1 MIKAKKD
8 GKMREVCVIGVG
20 IHQFGRFPEK
30 NFIDLGSKATVEA
43 LEDAHVGWGKIQAAY
58 CGSVYSGSAAGANM
72 LAEVGLT
79 GIPIIGV
86 EAACAAGGV
95 ALNLGYQAI
104 AREQY
109 DIVLAV
115 GFEKMPRGFIVSPR
129 FQDWERNM
137 GLGVNPIWMG
147 LAAQRHMAEYGTT
160 VDQFVK
166 VSIKSHKNGELNP
179 NAMYQKALSYDEILN
194 SPMVCDPLHLF
205 MLCAPNEGAAAA
217 VLCSKDKARQY
228 TNKPVTIAASELRSA
243 LHVSDRNLGVHFA
256 GRVRKPTVIE
266 RVSQAAY
273 EAAGIGPQ
281 DLSLVELQD
290 TDVASEV
297 IYSEE
302 LGLCE
307 EGEGGRLVD
316 EGATEINGR
325 IPINASGGLISKGEP
340 VGASALGQVH
350 EIVLQLRGEA
360 GPRQVNKAK
369 TGLSHVYGGG
379 GYSCVTILKR

>member
-1 MIKAKKD
+1 
-8 GKMREVCVIGVG
+8 MREVCIIGVG
-20 IHQFGRFPEK
+20 IHRFGRFPEK
-30 NFIDLGSKATVEA
+30 TFIDLGAKATLEA
-43 LEDAHVGWGKIQAAY
+43 LRDAKIGWEKIQAAY
-58 CGSVYSGSAAGANM
+58 CGSVYSGSGAGSNM
-72 LAEVGLT
+72 LAEVGLS
-79 GIPIIGV
+79 GIPIMGV

-95 ALNLGYQAI
+95 ALKLGYQAI
-104 AREQY
+104 AHGEY
-109 DIVLAV
+109 DMILAV

-129 FQDWERNM
+129 FQEWERQM
-137 GLGVNPIWMG
+137 GLGVNPIWMA

-160 VDQFVK
+160 VDQLVK
-166 VSIKSHKNGELNP
+166 VSVKSHQNGALNP
-179 NAMYQKALSYDEILN
+179 NAMYQKALGYGEILH
-194 SPMVCDPLHLF
+194 SPMVCDPLHLL

-217 VLCSKDKARQY
+217 ILCSKDKAGQY
-228 TNKPVTIAASELRSA
+228 TNKPVTIAACELRTA
-243 LHVSDRNLGVHFA
+243 LQFSDRNLGVHYA

-273 EAAGIGPQ
+273 EAASIGPQ

-290 TDVASEV
+290 TDVASEI

-302 LGLCE
+302 LGLCK
-307 EGEGGRLVD
+307 EGEGGRLID

-325 IPINASGGLISKGEP
+325 IPINVSGGLLSKGEP
-340 VGASALGQVH
+340 VGASALGQIH

-360 GPRQVNKAK
+360 GPRQVSKAK

>member
-1 MIKAKKD
+1 
-8 GKMREVCVIGVG
+8 MREVCIIGAG
-20 IHQFGRFPEK
+20 IHRFGRFPDK
-30 NFIDLGSKATVEA
+30 TFIDLGAQATLDA
-43 LEDAHVGWGKIQAAY
+43 LKDAKIGWEKIQAAY
-58 CGSVYSGSAAGANM
+58 CGSVYSGSGAGSNM
-72 LAEVGLT
+72 LAEVGLS
-79 GIPIIGV
+79 GIPIMGV

-95 ALNLGYQAI
+95 ALKMGYQAI
-104 AREQY
+104 AHGEY

-129 FQDWERNM
+129 FQDWERQM
-137 GLGVNPIWMG
+137 GLGVNPIWMA
-147 LAAQRHMAEYGTT
+147 LAAQRHMTEYGTT
-160 VDQFVK
+160 VDHLVK
-166 VSIKSHKNGELNP
+166 VSVKSHQNGALNP
-179 NAMYQKALSYDEILN
+179 NAMYQKALGYDEILH
-194 SPMVCDPLHLF
+194 SPMVCDPLHLL

-217 VLCSKDKARQY
+217 ILCSKDKVGQF
-228 TNKPVTIAASELRSA
+228 TNKPVTIAACELRSA
-243 LHVSDRNLGVHFA
+243 LHVSDRNLGVHYA

-290 TDVASEV
+290 TDVASEI

-302 LGLCE
+302 LGLCK
-307 EGEGGRLVD
+307 EGEGGRLID

-325 IPINASGGLISKGEP
+325 IPINVSGGLLSKGEP
-340 VGASALGQVH
+340 VGASALGQIH

>member
-1 MIKAKKD
+1 
-8 GKMREVCVIGVG
+8 MREVCIIGVG
-20 IHQFGRFPEK
+20 IHRFGRFPDK
-30 NFIDLGSKATVEA
+30 TFIDLGAKATLEA
-43 LEDAHVGWGKIQAAY
+43 LKDAGVGWERIQAAY
-58 CGSVYSGSAAGANM
+58 CGSVYNGSGAGSNM
-72 LAEVGLT
+72 LAEVGLS
-79 GIPIIGV
+79 GIPIMGL

-95 ALNLGYQAI
+95 ALKTGYQAI
-104 AREQY
+104 AHGEY
-109 DIVLAV
+109 DMVLTV

-129 FQDWERNM
+129 FQEWERQM
-137 GLGVNPIWMG
+137 GLGVNPIWMA
-147 LAAQRHMAEYGTT
+147 LAVQRHMAEYGTT
-160 VDQFVK
+160 VDQLAK
-166 VSIKSHKNGELNP
+166 VSVKSHRNGALNP
-179 NAMYQKALSYDEILN
+179 SAMYQKALSYEEILN
-194 SPMVCDPLHLF
+194 SPMVCDPLHLL

-217 VLCSKDKARQY
+217 ILCSKDMAGQF
-228 TNKPVTIAASELRSA
+228 TNKPVTIAACELRSA
-243 LHVSDRNLGVHFA
+243 LHVSDRNLGVHYA
-256 GRVRKPTVIE
+256 GTVKKPSVIE

-290 TDVASEV
+290 TDVGSEI

-302 LGLCE
+302 LGLCK
-307 EGEGGRLVD
+307 EGEGGRLID

-325 IPINASGGLISKGEP
+325 IPINVSGGLLSKGEP
-340 VGASALGQVH
+340 VGASALGQIH

>member
-1 MIKAKKD
+1 
-8 GKMREVCVIGVG
+8 MREVCVIGVG
-20 IHQFGRFPEK
+20 IHKFGRFPDK
-30 NFIDLGSKATVEA
+30 TFIDLGAKATVEA
-43 LEDAHVGWGKIQAAY
+43 LEDAHVGWGQIHAAY
-58 CGSVYSGSAAGANM
+58 CASVYSGSAAGANM

-95 ALNLGYQAI
+95 ALKLGYQAI
-104 AREQY
+104 ARGEY

-129 FQDWERNM
+129 FQDWERRM
-137 GLGVNPIWMG
+137 GLGVNPIWMA
-147 LAAQRHMAEYGTT
+147 LAAQRHMAEYGIT
-160 VDQFVK
+160 VDQLVK
-166 VSIKSHKNGELNP
+166 VSVKSHKNGQLNP
-179 NAMYQKALSYDEILN
+179 NAMYQKALTYDEVLN
-194 SPMVCDPLHLF
+194 SPMVCDPLRLF
-205 MLCAPNEGAAAA
+205 MLCTPNEGAAAA

-228 TNKPVTIAASELRSA
+228 TSKPVMIAASEIRSA
-243 LHVSDRNLGVHFA
+243 LYTTDRNLGVHYA
-256 GRVRKPTVIE
+256 GRVRKPTVIV

-290 TDVASEV
+290 TDAASEI

-302 LGLCE
+302 LGLCK
-307 EGEGGRLVD
+307 EGEGGRLID

-325 IPINASGGLISKGEP
+325 IPVNASGGLISKGEP
-340 VGASALGQVH
+340 VGASALGQIH

-360 GPRQVNKAK
+360 GTRQVNKAK

>member
-1 MIKAKKD
+1 
-8 GKMREVCVIGVG
+8 MREVCIIGVG
-20 IHQFGRFPEK
+20 IHKFGRFPDK
-30 NFIDLGSKATVEA
+30 TFVDLGAQATFEA
-43 LEDAHVGWGKIQAAY
+43 LKDAKIGWEKIQAAY
-58 CGSVYSGSAAGANM
+58 CGSVYSGSGAGSNM
-72 LAEVGLT
+72 LAEVGLS
-79 GIPIIGV
+79 GIPIMGV

-95 ALNLGYQAI
+95 ALKMGYQAI
-104 AREQY
+104 AHGEY

-129 FQDWERNM
+129 FQDWERHM
-137 GLGVNPIWMG
+137 GLGVNPIWMA

-160 VDQFVK
+160 VDQLVK
-166 VSIKSHKNGELNP
+166 VSVKSHQNGALNP
-179 NAMYQKALSYDEILN
+179 NAMYQKALGYEEILH
-194 SPMVCDPLHLF
+194 SPMVCDPLHLL

-217 VLCSKDKARQY
+217 ILCSKDKAGQY
-228 TNKPVTIAASELRSA
+228 TNKPVTIAACELRSA
-243 LHVSDRNLGVHFA
+243 LHVSDRNLGVHYA
-256 GRVRKPTVIE
+256 GRVKKPTVIE

-273 EAAGIGPQ
+273 NAAGIGPQ

-290 TDVASEV
+290 TDVASEI

-302 LGLCE
+302 LGLCK
-307 EGEGGRLVD
+307 EGEGGRLID

-325 IPINASGGLISKGEP
+325 IPINVSGGLLSKGEP
-340 VGASALGQVH
+340 VGASALGQIH

-360 GPRQVNKAK
+360 GPRQVSKAK